1 MCTDTGSFELED
13 NVVVEYEVEWGKYYP
28 ATMTDPEEGGFEG
41 IGWELVIKSDGL
53 IDSMIILGELAANY
67 TDEAIEKAAIEHWEE
82 ANPPE
87 EYDCEPPEFD
97 HDSYYEGQ
105 I

>member
-1 MCTDTGSFELED
+1 MGTDTGSFELED
-13 NVVVEYEVEWGKYYP
+13 NVTIEYEVECSKYYA

-41 IGWELVIKSDGL
+41 IGYEIVIRSEDL
-53 IDSMIILGELAANY
+53 IHHMIMLGDLAANY

-82 ANPPE
+82 SNQPE
-87 EYDCEPPEFD
+87 EDDREPPEFD